1 MQGLHR
7 NKPGLNQLE
16 SGMASERREEGICT
30 ARGPGCS
37 GLLQGQ
43 REKDGDLEM
52 QGTGGGDGGARAEA
66 KARCS
71 SSSPRLYTS
80 PASCG
85 LVKRSEEE

>member
-16 SGMASERREEGICT
+16 SGMASERLEEGICT

-52 QGTGGGDGGARAEA
+52 QGTGGGAGERGQGR
-66 KARCS
+66 
-71 SSSPRLYTS
+71 RLCAPLPPPVYIHLL
-80 PASCG
+80 PP
-85 LVKRSEEE
+85 VDW

>member
-52 QGTGGGDGGARAEA
+52 QGTGGRERVSEGRGEG
-66 KARCS
+66 S
-71 SSSPRLYTS
+71 VLLFLPPSIYV
-80 PASCG
+80 SCPLWTG
-85 LVKRSEEE
+85 EEV